1 MEQIFKYGTDFL
13 TVADAI
19 AISKGKIN
27 AVLDSEARDR
37 VKECSA
43 VVEKIAKGDKAV
55 YGINTGF
62 GPLCTTMISPSDTKK
77 LQENIL
83 KSHAVGVGEPIDVE
97 ISKLM
102 LILKIH
108 ALAKGF
114 SGVREETL
122 DRMLWFLQV
131 DAIPFVPKQ
140 GSVGASGDLAPL
152 SHLFLPLIG
161 LGKVHYKEEIIE
173 TGELLTKLGMEPI
186 LLGAKEGL
194 ALINGTQFMS
204 AHGVKAVE
212 RMSNLLDHAD
222 VISAMM
228 IEGLKGSAK
237 PFDER
242 LHKLRP
248 YSGTVQ
254 VASNMRALLTDSEI
268 GKSHLSCAKVQD
280 PYSLRCIPQVHGA
293 SRNAFNHLK
302 ETVEI
307 EINSVTDNPIVFSD
321 STTISGGNFHGQ
333 PIALPLDYACLAAAE
348 IGNISDRRIYLSL
361 EGNAEDVPK
370 LLMKETGINSGFMI
384 VQYTSAALASENK
397 GLCFPS
403 SADSIPT
410 SLGQEDHVSM
420 GSIGARKL
428 HQVMGNTEQILA
440 IELFCAAQALDYHA
454 PLRPGKILTA
464 VHDFVRSKV
473 AHIEE
478 DQVMYEMIQSLTDL
492 VMSDEILMIV
502 KKVAEEEGI
511 PFGQTASV

>member
-1 MEQIFKYGTDFL
+1 
-13 TVADAI
+13 V
-19 AISKGKIN
+19 
-27 AVLDSEARDR
+27 
-37 VKECSA
+37 
-43 VVEKIAKGDKAV
+43 
-55 YGINTGF
+55 
-62 GPLCTTMISPSDTKK
+62 
-77 LQENIL
+77 
-83 KSHAVGVGEPIDVE
+83 
-97 ISKLM
+97 
-102 LILKIH
+102 
-108 ALAKGF
+108 
-114 SGVREETL
+114 
-122 DRMLWFLQV
+122 
-131 DAIPFVPKQ
+131 
-140 GSVGASGDLAPL
+140 
-152 SHLFLPLIG
+152 
-161 LGKVHYKEEIIE
+161 
-173 TGELLTKLGMEPI
+173 
-186 LLGAKEGL
+186 
-194 ALINGTQFMS
+194 
-204 AHGVKAVE
+204 VKAVE